1 MPLAKIKI
9 IATGFSKKGTNKIQ
23 KILAKTKIKT
33 IANMRKKNIEKESW
47 LFCRKPERT
56 PLYKNI

>member
-9 IATGFSKKGTNKIQ
+9 IATGFSKKGKNKIQ

-33 IANMRKKNIEKESW
+33 IANIRKKNIEKE
-47 LFCRKPERT
+47 
-56 PLYKNI
+56 N